1 MRCPHCGAL
10 DTQVRDSR
18 PSEDHTAIR
27 RRRSCPD
34 CGARFTTFER
44 VQLRELTIVKR
55 DGRRVPFDRD
65 KLTRSIG
72 VALRK
77 RPVSQE
83 RIEQLVSSIVRALEN
98 RNDAEIS
105 SQDVGSL
112 VMEGLKALDGVAY
125 IRYASVY
132 RDFREAKDFQRVLG
146 ELGDA
151 FPRAAEET
159 MMQFPSVICERH
171 YPSPCPSAPHGER
184 AASKNARSASSV
196 QASLSPIG
204 RSDRMRRCCA

>member
-18 PSEDHTAIR
+18 PSEDHAAIR
-27 RRRSCPD
+27 RRRSCPN

-55 DGRRVPFDRD
+55 DGRRVPFDRE

-77 RPVSQE
+77 RPVSQDRVE
-83 RIEQLVSSIVRALEN
+83 LLVNSIVRALEN
-98 RNDAEIS
+98 RNDAEIN

-112 VMEGLKALDGVAY
+112 VMEGLKSLDGVAY

-132 RDFREAKDFQRVLG
+132 RDFREAEDFQRVLV
-146 ELGDA
+146 ELGDS
-151 FPRAAEET
+151 FVRGAEE
-159 MMQFPSVICERH
+159 
-171 YPSPCPSAPHGER
+171 
-184 AASKNARSASSV
+184 K
-196 QASLSPIG
+196 
-204 RSDRMRRCCA
+204 

>member
-1 MRCPHCGAL
+1 MRCPHCGTL

-27 RRRSCPD
+27 RRRSCSV

-55 DGRRVPFDRD
+55 DGRREPFDRD
-65 KLTRSIG
+65 KLSRSIG

-83 RIEQLVSSIVRALEN
+83 LIDKLVSEIVRALEN
-98 RNDAEIS
+98 LNEPEIA
-105 SQDVGSL
+105 SQEVGSRAL
-112 VMEGLKALDGVAY
+112 EKLKDLDAVAF

-146 ELGDA
+146 ELVDGL
-151 FPRAAEET
+151 PRASEE
-159 MMQFPSVICERH
+159 
-171 YPSPCPSAPHGER
+171 
-184 AASKNARSASSV
+184 K
-196 QASLSPIG
+196 
-204 RSDRMRRCCA
+204 

>member
-18 PSEDHTAIR
+18 PSEDHSAIR

-44 VQLRELTIVKR
+44 VQLRELTLVKR
-55 DGRRVPFDRD
+55 DGRRVAFDRD

-77 RPVSQE
+77 RPVGQE
-83 RIEQLVSSIVRALEN
+83 RVEQLVSSIVRKLEN

-132 RDFREAKDFQRVLG
+132 RDFREARDFQRVLG
-146 ELGDA
+146 ELGDSLA
-151 FPRAAEET
+151 RAGEE
-159 MMQFPSVICERH
+159 
-171 YPSPCPSAPHGER
+171 
-184 AASKNARSASSV
+184 K
-196 QASLSPIG
+196 
-204 RSDRMRRCCA
+204 